1 MTTTLSR
8 RGVMLGA
15 SALLTAQP
23 ARAQATY
30 PDKPIRVIVP
40 FGPGG
45 LADVTIRVVG
55 EKLSAVL
62 GQQIIVVNM
71 PGANG
76 VTAVK
81 AVQAAPGDGYT
92 LALFTNG
99 TAITH
104 ALAKTPAFDPMR
116 DFKPISSLG
125 YFDFV
130 FVTGAAS
137 PFVTLSDFIASARPE
152 PRNIGTITVGSSQNL
167 SAVLFKSLTGSTAV
181 IVPFRTTPDVM
192 TATLRGDVHL
202 AIDGYSAAK
211 SLLADKQ
218 LRALAVSGPKRNP
231 ALPDVPTAAEA
242 GITGFEV
249 TSWNA
254 LFALS
259 AVPSAIVDTLNA
271 KLAEVLAD
279 AGVRAKL
286 ADLGIEARGSTAA
299 GIGERLRSDI
309 AKWGDVIAKAGI
321 EKT

>member
-1 MTTTLSR
+1 MTLSR
-8 RGVMLGA
+8 RSFAVAAVAMLSTHPVGA
-15 SALLTAQP
+15 QTA
-23 ARAQATY
+23 Y

-45 LADVTIRVVG
+45 LADVTVRVVG
-55 EKLSAVL
+55 EKLGALL
-62 GQQIIVVNM
+62 GQQIVVVNM

-81 AVQAAPGDGYT
+81 AVQAAPADGYT

-104 ALAKTPAFDPMR
+104 ALAATPPFDPTK
-116 DFKPISSLG
+116 DFQPISSLG
-125 YFDFV
+125 FFDFV

-137 PFVTLSDFIASARPE
+137 PHTSLKHFVDVSKTDA
-152 PRNIGTITVGSSQNL
+152 RNIGTINVGSSQNL
-167 SAVLFKSLTGSTAV
+167 SAVLFKAMTGSSAA
-181 IVPFRTTPDVM
+181 IVPFRNTPDVM

-218 LRALAVSGPKRNP
+218 LRALAVSGATRNP

-242 GITGFEV
+242 GVTGFDI

-254 LFALS
+254 LFAL
-259 AVPSAIVDTLNA
+259 AATPPTVVARLNA
-271 KLAEVLAD
+271 KLKEALAD
-279 AGVRAKL
+279 SAVKAKL
-286 ADLGIEARGSTAA
+286 ADLGIDARASAP
-299 GIGERLRSDI
+299 SDI
-309 AKWGDVIAKAGI
+309 GARLTSDITKWGDVIAKSGI
-321 EKT
+321 TKN